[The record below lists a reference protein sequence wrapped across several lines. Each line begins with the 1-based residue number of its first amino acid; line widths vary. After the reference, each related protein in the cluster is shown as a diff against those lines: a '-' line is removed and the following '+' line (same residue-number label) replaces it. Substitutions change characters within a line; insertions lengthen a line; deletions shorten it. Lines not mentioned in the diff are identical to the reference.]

1 MCIRDS
7 DKFVRHESF
16 IISSFTSLQ
25 PDDNV
30 QICGC
35 LDKYESC
42 LMLDQNPT
50 DQTPA
55 PNQGGE
61 NQRADWMGVLGR
73 APAKSLEAKMKALG
87 DATSFDWLRQPE
99 IGAIMVQGRAGGTGA
114 AFNMGEMTV
123 TRCALRLAGEAE
135 SVGHGYV
142 QGRDARH
149 AELAALADALL
160 QTERQAEVMDAVIRP
175 LKAEEAAKRLAA
187 RRKAGA
193 TKVDFFTM
201 VRAEG

>member
-1 MCIRDS
+1 
-7 DKFVRHESF
+7 
-16 IISSFTSLQ
+16 
-25 PDDNV
+25 
-30 QICGC
+30 
-35 LDKYESC
+35 
-42 LMLDQNPT
+42 MLDQNPT

-73 APAKSLEAKMKALG
+73 APAKSLEAKMKAIG

-99 IGAIMVQGRAGGTGA
+99 IGAIMLQGRAGGTGA

>member
-1 MCIRDS
+1 
-7 DKFVRHESF
+7 
-16 IISSFTSLQ
+16 
-25 PDDNV
+25 
-30 QICGC
+30 
-35 LDKYESC
+35 
-42 LMLDQNPT
+42 MLDQNPA
-50 DQTPA
+50 DQAPS
-55 PNQGGE
+55 PNQGPNQDGE
-61 NQRADWMGVLGR
+61 NQRDDWMGVLGR
-73 APAKSLEAKMKALG
+73 APVKSLEAKMKPFS
-87 DATSFDWLRQPE
+87 DATSFDWLRLPE

-123 TRCALRLAGEAE
+123 TRCALRLTGGTA

-160 QTERQAEVMDAVIRP
+160 QTNRQGEVMDAVILL